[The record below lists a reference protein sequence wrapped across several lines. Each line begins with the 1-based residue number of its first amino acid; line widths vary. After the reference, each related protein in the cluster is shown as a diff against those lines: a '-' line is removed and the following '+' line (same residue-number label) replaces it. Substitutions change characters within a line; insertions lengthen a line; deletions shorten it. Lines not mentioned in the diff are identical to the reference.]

1 MSDLNA
7 TTYKIAIVDDHEPVR
22 AALGSLLRSYGHTA
36 VGFDSAEALLALA
49 TLDGYDC
56 VVTDLQMPGI
66 GGLELQERLR
76 GAGRS
81 VPLIVMTAFPEEAL
95 RKRAL
100 QGGAICFLT
109 KPLDV
114 EHLLRCL
121 GAALAPPGAPAPS
134 PAVPPLP

>member
-1 MSDLNA
+1 MPDITS
-7 TTYKIAIVDDHEPVR
+7 TSYQIAVVDDHEPVR

-36 VGFDSAEALLALA
+36 VGYDSAEALLALG

-76 GAGRS
+76 RAGWQG
-81 VPLIVMTAFPEEAL
+81 PLIVMTAFPEEAL

-100 QGGAICFLT
+100 QGGAICFLS

-114 EHLLRCL
+114 DHLLRCL
-121 GAALAPPGAPAPS
+121 GAALAGPPPAATPPCATPS
-134 PAVPPLP
+134 P